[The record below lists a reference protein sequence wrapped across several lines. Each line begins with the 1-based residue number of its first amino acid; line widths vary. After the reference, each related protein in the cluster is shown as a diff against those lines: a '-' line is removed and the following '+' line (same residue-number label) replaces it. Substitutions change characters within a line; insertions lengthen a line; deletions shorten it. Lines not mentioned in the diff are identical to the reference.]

1 MDSDGFCVKDNK
13 TEQILLTSSSS
24 AGLYHI
30 HLTHRITSHLALYG
44 ARTNQD
50 DWHARLGHP
59 SHGILRILFQKFHL
73 PNFGSVSFNKIYHTC
88 PIG

>member
-24 AGLYHI
+24 VGLYHI

-50 DWHARLGHP
+50 DWHAHLGHP